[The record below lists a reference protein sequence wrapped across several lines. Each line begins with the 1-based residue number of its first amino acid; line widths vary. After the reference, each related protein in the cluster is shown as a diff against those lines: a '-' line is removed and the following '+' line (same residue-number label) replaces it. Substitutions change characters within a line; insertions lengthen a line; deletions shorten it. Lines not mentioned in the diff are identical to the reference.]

1 MLIPYCFTRNRLENK
16 NFLFTFVNSMNK
28 RLIQFLNTSGISQ
41 AVLADTLGV
50 ARANVSHIISG
61 RNKPGFDF
69 IESLSLHYP
78 ELNIEWLITGRG
90 RMLKS
95 PNDANQDDLSKVQT
109 LDDSIQTIEK
119 KRVISKIMVFFDDN
133 TFEEFHP

>member
-1 MLIPYCFTRNRLENK
+1 
-16 NFLFTFVNSMNK
+16 MNK
-28 RLIQFLNTSGISQ
+28 RLIHFLNASGISQ
-41 AVLADTLGV
+41 ATLADTLGV
-50 ARANVSHIISG
+50 ARANVSHITSG

-90 RMLKS
+90 SMLKS
-95 PNDANQDDLSKVQT
+95 QNDGIQSDLSKAIT
-109 LDDSIQTIEK
+109 LGNTIQTIEK
-119 KRVISKIMVFFDDN
+119 KRVISKILVFFDDN

>member
-1 MLIPYCFTRNRLENK
+1 
-16 NFLFTFVNSMNK
+16 MNK
-28 RLIQFLNTSGISQ
+28 RLNHFLNTSGISQ
-41 AVLADTLGV
+41 ATLADTLGV

-90 RMLKS
+90 QMLKS
-95 PNDANQDDLSKVQT
+95 QKDGNMDDLSKVRA
-109 LDDSIQTIEK
+109 LDEGMQIIEK
-119 KRVISKIMVFFDDN
+119 KKVISKILVFFDDN

>member
-109 LDDSIQTIEK
+109 LDDSIQTIER
-119 KRVISKIMVFFDDN
+119 KRVISKIVIFFDDN